1 MGISAITY
9 ECHLHAFV
17 GVNVTVVTAKDTY
30 ISDSNSQYS
39 ALFAIHDVNLTI
51 YDSSFTNL
59 NLAEVQAPV
68 ALDRSAITILNT
80 EFLNNTAPL
89 SGGIASSVM
98 NNLTLS
104 NCTFNNNYGE
114 SDDLLVSALR
124 HDIAAPHHSSAYSR
138 CEACPYLYMYKQFL
152 HLELR
157 LLQAGSQAG
166 AVLVNGSTDACSRG
180 TGNCS
185 LTIHNSTFAN
195 NMNTAV
201 YLVTDGFDFDLQR
214 STFIG
219 NSAADQGG
227 AIVLGSLQSNNTNIS
242 KPLKATLTASTFSG
256 NTAGKQGGAVLISN
270 QANLRA
276 FICTLTDVSA
286 FNNSAGQLGGGFWY
300 QQVSTLQIV
309 SSSFTQNFISNG
321 TEGAA
326 AAGAFWITASCAASV
341 NAQSIYSAAPFVC
354 SLAIT
359 NSSFSNNTAPLNGGA
374 FASRLDGYAV
384 AISQS
389 TFAGNQI
396 TAAGG
401 AGAAFSMTPL
411 ITGGGLSTL
420 LVMSQSNFT
429 GNVASDA
436 LGCLSV
442 QQVAC
447 IAIQSCIFD
456 SNTASTGG
464 AIFTTQV
471 NSDESNCFNQALALQ
486 TIPRPLLDA
495 PALFDPLSPGPA
507 PEAASENSSEPEAAT
522 EPFSPVIL
530 DIRGSHFLNNSATGT
545 TGGAM
550 ALGSVINAAA
560 IVNCTFLSNT
570 SPDVGGAI
578 TIFSN
583 ALVTVAGT
591 SFVANQAP
599 SAKGVVYHFSQP
611 LGVVSLAVTDSNFTD
626 NIGTALVGDNS
637 YVEINSSRFVN
648 NSAGATGAGAIYVES
663 LSRLL
668 LNDCEFVNNTSLDS
682 GGAIQTSSQDPAG
695 IVLQGVTAYNNRCS
709 RCLSVCLSV
718 CLPACLPA
726 CVSVCLCLSLSL
738 LACLPICCLQASNY
752 ISILLCITG
761 RNGLFDPAWLGPGRG
776 LCR

>member
-1 MGISAITY
+1 M
-9 ECHLHAFV
+9 
-17 GVNVTVVTAKDTY
+17 
-30 ISDSNSQYS
+30 
-39 ALFAIHDVNLTI
+39 
-51 YDSSFTNL
+51 
-59 NLAEVQAPV
+59 
-68 ALDRSAITILNT
+68 
-80 EFLNNTAPL
+80 
-89 SGGIASSVM
+89 
-98 NNLTLS
+98 
-104 NCTFNNNYGE
+104 
-114 SDDLLVSALR
+114 
-124 HDIAAPHHSSAYSR
+124 
-138 CEACPYLYMYKQFL
+138 
-152 HLELR
+152 
-157 LLQAGSQAG
+157 
-166 AVLVNGSTDACSRG
+166 LVNGSTDACSRG
-180 TGNCS
+180 TKNCS
-185 LTIHNSTFAN
+185 FTIYHSSFTN
-195 NMNTAV
+195 NTNTAV
-201 YLVTDGFDFDLQR
+201 HLITDGFDFDLQQ
-214 STFIG
+214 STFMG

-242 KPLKATLTASTFSG
+242 KPLKATLTSSTFSG

-270 QANLRA
+270 QANLQA
-276 FICTLTDVSA
+276 FVCTLTEVSV
-286 FNNSAGQLGGGFWY
+286 FNNSAGQLGGGLWF

-321 TEGAA
+321 TEDGAA
-326 AAGAFWITASCAASV
+326 GGAFWIKASCAASV
-341 NAQSIYSAAPFVC
+341 NAQSLYSAAPFVC
-354 SLAIT
+354 PLAIT
-359 NSSFSNNTAPLNGGA
+359 NSSFSNNTAPLSGGA

-389 TFAGNQI
+389 SFTSNQI
-396 TAAGG
+396 TAPGG

-420 LVMSQSNFT
+420 LVISQSNFT

-447 IAIQSCIFD
+447 IAIQSCVFD

-471 NSDESNCFNQALALQ
+471 NSDESNCFNQALSLQ

-495 PALFDPLSPGPA
+495 PALFDPLSPEAA
-507 PEAASENSSEPEAAT
+507 PEAVREAAVVAAPEGSSEPEAAT

-530 DIRGSHFLNNSATGT
+530 DIRGSQFLNNSATGT

-560 IVNCTFLSNT
+560 IVNCTFVSNT

-583 ALVTVAGT
+583 ALVTIAGT

-599 SAKGVVYHFSQP
+599 SSKGVVYHFSQP
-611 LGVVSLAVTDSNFTD
+611 LGVVSLAITNSNFTD

-637 YVEINSSRFVN
+637 YMEINGSRFVN
-648 NSAGATGAGAIYVES
+648 NSAGATGAGAIYIES

-668 LNDCEFVNNTSLDS
+668 LNDCDFVNNTSLDS

-695 IVLQGVTAYNNRCS
+695 IVLQRVTAYNNR
-709 RCLSVCLSV
+709 
-718 CLPACLPA
+718 
-726 CVSVCLCLSLSL
+726 
-738 LACLPICCLQASNY
+738 
-752 ISILLCITG
+752 
-761 RNGLFDPAWLGPGRG
+761 
-776 LCR
+776 